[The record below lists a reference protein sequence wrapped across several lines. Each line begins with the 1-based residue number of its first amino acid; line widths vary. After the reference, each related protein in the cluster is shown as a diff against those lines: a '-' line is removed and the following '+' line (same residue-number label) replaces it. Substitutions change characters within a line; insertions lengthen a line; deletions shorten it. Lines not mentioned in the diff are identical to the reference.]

1 MQTFKY
7 IVKNR
12 DGKNIE
18 GTAEAKDRD
27 DLIIK
32 LRAENYI
39 IISIEPILKKQVTS
53 TLFAKRIKLDDLVI
67 FSRQLATMVEAGM
80 PLVSVLDI
88 LVEQVENLSFKT
100 VIKRLK
106 DDIEGGLSL
115 SQAMIR
121 HPHIFSHLFINMVKA
136 GEISGTLDIILNRV
150 AIYFEKMAS
159 LQRKLKTAMIYPATI
174 VVIAIS
180 VTIFL
185 LIRIVPTFNG
195 IFDMLGAEL
204 PLPTRLLIF
213 VSDFVKHYFF
223 YGVGCIFVFLIIV
236 NRIIKTSKGRFLFD
250 KFILKLPI
258 FGKIIKKVSIAKFA
272 RTLAIL
278 TRSGVPILVC
288 LDIVGKT
295 IGNKVVE
302 KIVEDARGSIRDGKS
317 IAEPLAK
324 NSIFPPMVVRMI
336 SVGEKTGELEKM
348 LSKIADFYDE
358 QVDAAVSGLTS
369 LIEPLIIVFLGVIIG
384 SIVLA
389 IFLPIFKMT
398 QVVGH

>member
-185 LIRIVPTFNG
+185 LIRVVPTFNG